1 MQRMKWFER
10 KFDTQQP
17 VGIFPNLLVRLS
29 GTPARL
35 EEMVKALPK
44 EILATRVENP
54 SKTPDAKPIWS
65 VLEQIGHLIV
75 IEELHDGRID
85 DFKAGLPALRAADL
99 QNKKTWEGDFNSQS
113 ADKLLA
119 EFRNVRRHF
128 IGRLD
133 ELEDEVISRLSLH
146 PRLQRPMTV
155 VDMAFFVAEHDDLH
169 LTLITEISR
178 QLLGNKQTA

>member
-1 MQRMKWFER
+1 MKRMKWFER

-35 EEMVKALPK
+35 EEMVKKLPP

-54 SKTPDAKPIWS
+54 SAKPGAMPAWS
-65 VLEQIGHLIV
+65 VLEQMGHLIV

-85 DFKAGLPALRAADL
+85 DFKAGLPALRPADL
-99 QNKKTWEGDFNSQS
+99 QNKKTWEGNFNSQP
-113 ADKLLA
+113 AEKLLA
-119 EFRNVRRHF
+119 EFRKVRAHF
-128 IGRLD
+128 IGRLG
-133 ELEDEVISRLSLH
+133 ELEDDVISRSSLH

-169 LTLITEISR
+169 LTIIAEISR
-178 QLLGNKQTA
+178 ELSSKKQTA